1 MKTFI
6 ICKLELHINFTE
18 MTFLSFKQIY
28 VESSLDDTTKINQAS
43 IDVHQVTAIQSTIHF
58 WT

>member
-28 VESSLDDTTKINQAS
+28 VESSLDDTNQAS